1 MFKLPNLP
9 KLPFPSIPYWVYAV
23 VIFIVLLISY
33 YMFTQNKIDN
43 LNKNNGTLKLSES
56 ISTKTVE
63 VIENNSKVQAE
74 NTKEL
79 NEKRNETSLESDK
92 LKDIIIEHDLT
103 RLSNAKPTLIEK
115 RINNATK
122 KVFDDIEK
130 ITDY

>member
-103 RLSNAKPTLIEK
+103 RLSNAKPKLIEK